1 MINIAER
8 LKEFHENEKN
18 LMRNYND
25 RVLIVDGMNT
35 FIRNFCVNPLLDEY
49 GNHVGG
55 YLGTIVSIAGYI
67 RKFKPTRCIIAMDG
81 SRGSARRRKIYSEY
95 KTGIKT
101 KINLN
106 RMYENDLDAE
116 EKSMAEQYVLFYK
129 YLQHLPVT
137 VSIIDDIEADDAIAY
152 FANLCKNEVIIVSSD
167 KDFLQ
172 LSTEKIK
179 IFSPIKKILYDP
191 ETIYNE
197 YGVYPWNYIFMKII
211 NGDKSDNIPGISGFG
226 AKTILKRLPFLQ
238 NKEKVTIEMLY
249 NKVYKKK
256 DEKNLELIRENNQ
269 ILDRNYELMRLDT
282 PISLNFT
289 STLRQIFDNKPV
301 KCNYGT
307 ARLNIA
313 KDKLYSNIQNIDDII
328 RQYLYLNTFIG
339 E

>member
-25 RVLIVDGMNT
+25 RVLIVDGLNT
-35 FIRNFCVNPLLDEY
+35 FLRNFSVNPLLDDH

-55 YLGTIVSIAGYI
+55 YLGTIISISSYI
-67 RKFKPTRCIIAMDG
+67 RRYKPTRCIVALDG
-81 SRGSARRRKIYSEY
+81 SRGSARRRKIYPEY
-95 KTGIKT
+95 KTGK
-101 KINLN
+101 KSKVNLN
-106 RMYENDLDAE
+106 RMYENDTDAE
-116 EKSMAEQYVLFYK
+116 EKSLKEQYILFYR

-137 VSIIDDIEADDAIAY
+137 VSIMDDIEADDAIAY
-152 FANLCKNEVIIVSSD
+152 FTSLCDNEVIIVSTD

-179 IFSPIKKILYDP
+179 IFSPSKKILYDP

-211 NGDKSDNIPGISGFG
+211 NGDKSDNIPGIAGFG
-226 AKTILKRLPFLQ
+226 EKTILKRLPFLQ
-238 NKEKVTIEMLY
+238 TIEKVTIEMLY
-249 NKVYKKK
+249 DKVYKKK
-256 DEKNLELIRENNQ
+256 DEKNLELIQENNQ

-282 PISLNFT
+282 PISLNYT
-289 STLRQIFDNKPV
+289 STLRQIFDSRPA

-307 ARLNIA
+307 VRLNVA
-313 KDKLYSNIQNIDDII
+313 KDNLYSNIQNIDDIL
-328 RQYLYLNTFIG
+328 RQYLHLNTFIG